1 METGRIGLRLSYNII
16 MARTNAIISL
26 RQSQGKIE
34 KRFKMEKIFYF
45 IGKTVNDN
53 YLLRCVT
60 ADKKLQLENFVSQRF
75 DG

>member
-34 KRFKMEKIFYF
+34 KKVQDGKKILFYWKD
-45 IGKTVNDN
+45 GK
-53 YLLRCVT
+53 
-60 ADKKLQLENFVSQRF
+60 
-75 DG
+75 